1 MRKLGVSILNAD
13 LAHLADQVKLVEP
26 YADLIHIDV
35 MDAHFVPPLTIGP
48 AVVKSLRPWTDLML
62 ACHLMVE
69 HPAHLYDDLAD
80 AGTEMV
86 TFHLEAPDDPAP
98 GIRKA
103 RDHGMRPGLA
113 LGPETPAEDVFGFLE
128 DLDNVIVMSVHP
140 GWGGQP
146 FIPEVVP
153 KIGALREEIDR
164 RGLDVD
170 IEMDG
175 GIDHETGRR
184 CLEAGA
190 TVLTAGSAIYSAPD
204 PADAAKQLATLV
216 KGGN

>member
-1 MRKLGVSILNAD
+1 MRA
-13 LAHLADQVKLVEP
+13 
-26 YADLIHIDV
+26 
-35 MDAHFVPPLTIGP
+35 
-48 AVVKSLRPWTDLML
+48 
-62 ACHLMVE
+62 
-69 HPAHLYDDLAD
+69 
-80 AGTEMV
+80 
-86 TFHLEAPDDPAP
+86 
-98 GIRKA
+98 
-103 RDHGMRPGLA
+103 GLA
-113 LGPETPAEDVFGFLE
+113 LAPETPADAVVPYLE

-153 KIGALREEIDR
+153 KIAALREAIDR
-164 RGLDVD
+164 LGLTVD

-190 TVLTAGSAIYSAPD
+190 TVLTAGSAIYRASD
-204 PADAAKQLATLV
+204 PANAARELAALV